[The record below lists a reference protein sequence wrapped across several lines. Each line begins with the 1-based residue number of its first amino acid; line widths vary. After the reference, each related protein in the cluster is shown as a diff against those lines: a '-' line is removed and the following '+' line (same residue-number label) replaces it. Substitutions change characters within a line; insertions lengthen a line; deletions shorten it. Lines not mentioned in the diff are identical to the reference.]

1 MQANLYRKGYP
12 DMTNFSKYVML
23 MMLLFVVGCGT
34 SAQRLNQVSV
44 GMTKQDV
51 VRVLGNPESVSAANG
66 QEVLV
71 YTLSNSW
78 NSQFWNSRYQV
89 VIQNGRVVA
98 YG

>member
-1 MQANLYRKGYP
+1 MKS
-12 DMTNFSKYVML
+12 FSKFLML
-23 MMLLFVVGCGT
+23 MMFVFVVGCGT

-51 VRVLGNPESVSAANG
+51 VRILGTPESASAANG

-78 NSQFWNSRYQV
+78 NSQYWNSKYRV
-89 VIQNGRVVA
+89 VIQGGRVIA